1 MGSVEQIIII
11 KKNGG
16 REGEIFECSGST
28 TRQKKTA
35 PKSFAHFQ
43 FPPPF
48 FKARFSL
55 CVVWAH
61 DVHRRRKHKT
71 TKSPRG
77 TNSLASGKREQNR
90 YVFLVPRQRF
100 SGQGEGCL
108 GLSLSKRKQKGKR
121 KLLGSG
127 GGDHDG
133 RVGTPLSRTSPTL
146 LPRPS
151 RWWQQAFF
159 PRGSWWTDRPP
170 LWCWMVVGGD
180 GRLGGEWGVVVRL
193 GGGGW
198 MGEKADAT
206 RRGSLQCPVCAPRG
220 GEGGRR

>member
-1 MGSVEQIIII
+1 MNAV
-11 KKNGG
+11 
-16 REGEIFECSGST
+16 
-28 TRQKKTA
+28 A
-35 PKSFAHFQ
+35 
-43 FPPPF
+43 
-48 FKARFSL
+48 ARRGKRRRLPSPSHTFSSPRRSSKLVFL
-55 CVVWAH
+55 CVLCGH
-61 DVHRRRKHKT
+61 T
-71 TKSPRG
+71 TSTGGENIKRQRA
-77 TNSLASGKREQNR
+77 LAAQTLSQGGKQEQNR
-90 YVFLVPRQRF
+90 HVLLVPRQRF